1 MSDFL
6 HTLFRGLYPPYIF
19 FVIWGIVARIHSS
32 RWRRFDM
39 LLLGSFLLFDLFAA
53 FQVWIFYGI
62 LETQARYLRIA
73 LPLCLPFAAEGALA
87 AWNLLKREKHIRLF
101 TLTVL
106 AVLLAFDVYSSYS
119 PLVQQYRRPTKRIGR
134 LLSQQAASLI
144 KEDWRPQPKPAGFD
158 QMKCDHYQ
166 SGRRPLVQTC
176 NPMRAVGYLCGG
188 QEYRELFGLWG
199 FSPDY
204 IATPN
209 REAPLPGYVLL
220 GEVKSDGQTAY
231 VFKLTA
237 EKQ

>member
-19 FVIWGIVARIHSS
+19 FVIWGIAERIRS
-32 RWRRFDM
+32 RRWCHFD
-39 LLLGSFLLFDLFAA
+39 LLLLCSFLLFDFFAA
-53 FQVWIFYGI
+53 FQVWMFYGI

-87 AWNLLKREKHIRLF
+87 VWNLLKREKHIRLL
-101 TLTVL
+101 TLVVV
-106 AVLLAFDVYSSYS
+106 AVLLALDVYSSYK
-119 PLVQQYRRPTKRIGR
+119 PVVQQYRRPTKRIGR
-134 LLSQQAASLI
+134 LFSQQAAALI

-158 QMKCDHYQ
+158 QMKCDHYH

-176 NPMRAVGYLCGG
+176 DPMRAVGYLCGG

-199 FSPDY
+199 FSADY

-220 GEVKSDGQTAY
+220 SEIKSNDKTAY
-231 VFKLTA
+231 IYKLKA
-237 EKQ
+237 EEQ